1 MIKVNTQVLIGYG
14 ESPPHH
20 FFANQSACFLHTPWN
35 WFILGCALTWHSGDN
50 HACLQPL
57 LIVSTEQI

>member
-35 WFILGCALTWHSGDN
+35 
-50 HACLQPL
+50 
-57 LIVSTEQI
+57 